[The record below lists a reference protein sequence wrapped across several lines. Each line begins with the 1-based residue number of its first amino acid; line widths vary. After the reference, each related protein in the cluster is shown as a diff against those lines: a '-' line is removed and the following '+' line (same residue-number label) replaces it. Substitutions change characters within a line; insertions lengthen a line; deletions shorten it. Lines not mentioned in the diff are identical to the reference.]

1 MKRYEKVRRRAPG
14 EKQISASRVGSGE
27 VHGSSGNAA
36 TQNIFTITNQLWRYF
51 EAIHTEMLK
60 SKKWIEEEGEKSMFC
75 LLTNLF

>member
-36 TQNIFTITNQLWRYF
+36 TQEIWLKILSQINFGGILRQFTR
-51 EAIHTEMLK
+51 K
-60 SKKWIEEEGEKSMFC
+60 C
-75 LLTNLF
+75 

>member
-36 TQNIFTITNQLWRYF
+36 TQEIWLKIFSQSQFNFGGILRQFTR
-51 EAIHTEMLK
+51 K
-60 SKKWIEEEGEKSMFC
+60 C
-75 LLTNLF
+75 